1 MRRGLEVP
9 RYDHN
14 NNNTNNMSLSDW
26 IKNKMGGEDER
37 DARKVLKPTPSFEGK
52 WVVAGASEMGKS
64 HKTANPPI
72 PCQDSH
78 AIKPLEAG
86 WGIAILCDGAGSAP
100 LSHIGSEFTVSQ
112 AVGVFEGIIQKNN
125 WIKKGELPQPEVWQK
140 LALNAFR
147 TIRQRV
153 ELVAEAKEVKA
164 KDYACTI
171 IVVIYA
177 PFGIL
182 TSHIGDGR
190 AGYRDDKGQWHPIM
204 IPHNGEEANIT
215 IFLTSDYW
223 LKGDFEMSGVT
234 VPESRVIADPPTAF
248 TLMSD
253 GCESHTF
260 ETGYFD
266 EKNVKF
272 IHKNTPSQAFFET
285 LRKQL
290 LSVNAEGATDKDIQ
304 ELWSKFVDRGNTKFA
319 NELDDKTLI
328 LGILD
333 EREEKRDERGE
344 K

>member
-1 MRRGLEVP
+1 
-9 RYDHN
+9 
-14 NNNTNNMSLSDW
+14 MSLSDW
-26 IKNKMGGEDER
+26 IKNKIGGEDER
-37 DARKVLKPTPSFEGK
+37 DARKSLTSAPRFEGK
-52 WVVAGASEMGKS
+52 WVVAGASEIGKS
-64 HKTANPPI
+64 HKNANPPL

-78 AIKPLEAG
+78 AMKSLEGG
-86 WGIAILCDGAGSAP
+86 WGIAILCDGAGSAA
-100 LSHIGSEFTVSQ
+100 LSDVGSEFTVNQ
-112 AVGVFEGIIQKNN
+112 AIGVFEGIIQKHN
-125 WIKKGELPQPEVWQK
+125 WIKKGELPQAEAWQK

-147 TIRQRV
+147 TIRKRL
-153 ELVAEAKEVKA
+153 ELVAEAKEVNP

-190 AGYRDDKGQWHPIM
+190 AGYRDGEGKWHPIM
-204 IPHNGEEANIT
+204 TPHNGEEANIT

-234 VPESRVIADPPTAF
+234 VPESRVITAAPTGF

-266 EKNVKF
+266 EENMRF

-290 LSVNAEGATDKDIQ
+290 LSVNAEGATEKDIQ

-333 EREEKRDERGE
+333 ERRETRQENRVSSRIFS
-344 K
+344 

>member
-1 MRRGLEVP
+1 
-9 RYDHN
+9 
-14 NNNTNNMSLSDW
+14 MSRLSDW
-26 IKNKMGGEDER
+26 IKNKIGSEDER
-37 DARKVLKPTPSFEGK
+37 DARKTLTPSDSVPPFDGK
-52 WVVAGASEMGKS
+52 WVVAGASEMGMS
-64 HKTANPPI
+64 HKNANPPI

-78 AIKPLEAG
+78 AMKSLEEG
-86 WGIAILCDGAGSAP
+86 WGIAVLCDGAGSAP
-100 LSHIGSEFTVSQ
+100 LSHIGSEFVVGQ
-112 AVGVFEGIIQKNN
+112 AIGTFEGIVQKNK
-125 WIKKGELPQPEVWQK
+125 WIKKGELPEPEAWQK
-140 LALNAFR
+140 IALNAFQK
-147 TIRQRV
+147 IRQRL

-190 AGYRDDKGQWHPIM
+190 AGYRDGKEKWHPIM
-204 IPHNGEEANIT
+204 TPHNGEEANIT
-215 IFLTSDYW
+215 IFITSDYW

-234 VPESRVIADPPTAF
+234 VPESRVITDAPTAF

-266 EKNVKF
+266 EKNMKY

-290 LSVNAEGATDKDIQ
+290 LSVDAEGATEADIQ
-304 ELWSKFVDRGNTKFA
+304 ELWSKFVDRGNTKFT

-328 LGILD
+328 LGILN
-333 EREEKRDERGE
+333 ERQENRDEN
-344 K
+344 KTKDKS

>member
-1 MRRGLEVP
+1 
-9 RYDHN
+9 
-14 NNNTNNMSLSDW
+14 
-26 IKNKMGGEDER
+26 MGGEDER
-37 DARKVLKPTPSFEGK
+37 DARKTLTPTPRFDGK

-64 HKTANPPI
+64 HKNANPPI
-72 PCQDSH
+72 PCQDRH
-78 AIKPLEAG
+78 AFKTLEEG

-112 AVGVFEGIIQKNN
+112 AIGVFEGIIQKNK
-125 WIKKGELPQPEVWQK
+125 WIKKGELPQPEEWQK
-140 LALNAFR
+140 LALDAFR
-147 TIRQRV
+147 KIRQRV
-153 ELVAEAKEVKA
+153 ELVAEAKEVQS

-177 PFGIL
+177 PMGIL
-182 TSHIGDGR
+182 VSHIGDGR
-190 AGYRDDKGQWHPIM
+190 AGYRDGEGKWHPIM
-204 IPHNGEEANIT
+204 TPHNGEEANIT

-234 VPESRVIADPPTAF
+234 VPESRVITVAPTGF

-266 EKNVKF
+266 EENMRF
-272 IHKNTPSQAFFET
+272 IHKNTPAQTFFET

-290 LSVNAEGATDKDIQ
+290 LSVNAEGATEKDIQ

-333 EREEKRDERGE
+333 KRIETRDEE
-344 K
+344 QETLE

>member
-1 MRRGLEVP
+1 
-9 RYDHN
+9 
-14 NNNTNNMSLSDW
+14 MSRLSDW
-26 IKNKMGGEDER
+26 IKSKIGGEDER
-37 DARKVLKPTPSFEGK
+37 DARKTLASSRSTPRFDGK
-52 WVVAGASEMGKS
+52 WVVAGASEIGKS
-64 HKTANPPI
+64 HKVANPPI

-78 AIKPLEAG
+78 AIKSLEAG

-112 AVGVFEGIIQKNN
+112 AIGVFEGIIQKNK
-125 WIKKGELPQPEVWQK
+125 WIKKGELPQPEEWQK
-140 LALNAFR
+140 IALGAFQK
-147 TIRQRV
+147 IRQRV

-190 AGYRDDKGQWHPIM
+190 AGYRDSKGQWHPIM
-204 IPHNGEEANIT
+204 TPHNGEEANIT

-234 VPESRVIADPPTAF
+234 VPESKVITDALTGF

-266 EKNVKF
+266 EENMRF
-272 IHKNTPSQAFFET
+272 IHKNTPAQTFFET

-290 LSVNAEGATDKDIQ
+290 LSVNAEGATEKDIQ
-304 ELWSKFVDRGNTKFA
+304 ELWSKFVNKGNTKFA

-328 LGILD
+328 LGILA
-333 EREEKRDERGE
+333 EKQE
-344 K
+344 KQEKQETPLNS